1 LDVKKRHHRL
11 MTERYMDGRP
21 MRRLGRRA
29 VPVSRAVVARWT
41 VVLGLSGALMA
52 VVITFA
58 SSHVRYEL
66 GDAVFLA
73 ANIIGLSW
81 RRRPGW

>member
-1 LDVKKRHHRL
+1 
-11 MTERYMDGRP
+11 
-21 MRRLGRRA
+21 
-29 VPVSRAVVARWT
+29 
-41 VVLGLSGALMA
+41 MA